1 MSVYID
7 TSDLVKLYVEETG
20 SERIKDIIQNAT
32 VISTSIVAYAE
43 ARSAFARKQKED
55 GFSITM
61 LQKIVADF
69 NRDWESYF
77 VIEVTDGLIRLAGD
91 IAEKHLLRG
100 FDSIHLASAAHLKNK
115 IRSDV
120 CFSSNDLK
128 LNRAAKK
135 EGIIVL

>member
-1 MSVYID
+1 MIVYID

-61 LQKIVADF
+61 LQKNCSRF
-69 NRDWESYF
+69 
-77 VIEVTDGLIRLAGD
+77 
-91 IAEKHLLRG
+91 
-100 FDSIHLASAAHLKNK
+100 
-115 IRSDV
+115 
-120 CFSSNDLK
+120 
-128 LNRAAKK
+128 
-135 EGIIVL
+135 